1 VRWTAEL
8 VARGAGGGQAV
19 SEQAA
24 AMASVNDTLRAL
36 DSLLFGAQRQARRL
50 LGRTGHPCIVPHRGW
65 TTRDKAVVLGRVIEQ
80 DAPFL
85 GGLARRP
92 RLVQAAYDRFAT
104 MPIAGVPLRIRWE
117 GQLIETTSGPAGFVD
132 VTFPLPP
139 DGLPRG
145 ITRAQLEVVGDG
157 ALGVQAEV
165 HALRPDTRMA
175 VISDIDDT
183 VLETEVTN
191 PFKRAAQLMYS
202 TRRMRLPFDGIAALY
217 QAFAGS
223 GHAIFYVSNAPWNL
237 YAPLVTLLDHHAIPR
252 GPVLLRDM
260 GLVERRAANQEGV
273 HKQVAL
279 SRLVEDFSDL
289 RFVLLGDS
297 TRSDAVRYVEVA
309 ERYPR
314 RVEVIYIRKVPGLLS
329 RNADLAP
336 LVARAERVGVELFV
350 ATDTVAIAAH
360 AAARGLLVPRGV
372 DHVSEGK
379 RADEQGTTA
388 EASPRDAPPAG
399 DTEATAGR

>member
-1 VRWTAEL
+1 
-8 VARGAGGGQAV
+8 
-19 SEQAA
+19 
-24 AMASVNDTLRAL
+24 
-36 DSLLFGAQRQARRL
+36 LLFGAQRQARRL

-117 GQLIETTSGPAGFVD
+117 GQLIETISGPAGFVD

-157 ALGVQAEV
+157 APAVQAEV

-183 VLETEVTN
+183 VLETDVTN

-329 RNADLAP
+329 RNADLVP
-336 LVARAERVGVELFV
+336 LVARAERVGVELFA

-360 AAARGLLVPRGV
+360 AAARGLVVPRGV

-399 DTEATAGR
+399 DTEATAGQ